1 MNLSKADKRNLELL
15 VTHFNFRVDDVE
27 GLTSLFNNAFGGF
40 LRSSSGPAVR
50 AKRAKALEETFLS
63 SFPTQTLR
71 SGRTNKEAL
80 LLTMERARVSELTVG
95 SVNWPRVP

>member
-1 MNLSKADKRNLELL
+1 MNLSKSDKRNLELL

-27 GLTSLFNNAFGGF
+27 SLTSLFNGAIGSF

-71 SGRTNKEAL
+71 SGRTNKEVL
-80 LLTMERARVSELTVG
+80 LDNMERARVSELTVG
-95 SVNWPRVP
+95 SVNWPKV

>member
-50 AKRAKALEETFLS
+50 AKRAKALLATFPNL
-63 SFPTQTLR
+63 
-71 SGRTNKEAL
+71 NDVAL
-80 LLTMERARVSELTVG
+80 NVMEKARASTRTVG
-95 SVNWPRVP
+95 SMNWPKVS